1 MKTITK
7 ITKAKEWEL
16 LSKNEFKK
24 IYARVNEKSDREQ
37 LLNFLINHNNFLDF
51 YNEIE
56 DSVTFVKNRSNDYID
71 NKGCVYGKKGQAYY
85 SEDDN
90 VIVIIKDY
98 SFSLSVRIIRK

>member
-1 MKTITK
+1 MKEITK

-24 IYARVNEKSDREQ
+24 IYVKVHYNTDREQ
-37 LLNFLINHNNFLDF
+37 MFKFLISHNDFLSF

-56 DSVTFVKNRSNDYID
+56 DSVTLVKNRSNDYID

-85 SEDDN
+85 TEDEN
-90 VIVIIKDY
+90 VIVIVKDY
-98 SFSLSVRIIRK
+98 GFSLSIRLIKK

>member
-1 MKTITK
+1 MKEITK

-24 IYARVNEKSDREQ
+24 IYARVNENSDREQ
-37 LLNFLINHNNFLDF
+37 MLQFLITHNNFLDF
-51 YNEIE
+51 YNDIE
-56 DSVTFVKNRSNDYID
+56 ESVTLVKNRSNDYID

-85 SEDDN
+85 SEDDD

-98 SFSLSVRIIRK
+98 RFSLSVRIIKK

>member
-24 IYARVNEKSDREQ
+24 IYAGVDEKSDRERM
-37 LLNFLINHNNFLDF
+37 LNFLINHNNFLDF

-56 DSVTFVKNRSNDYID
+56 DSVTLVKNRSNDYID

-90 VIVIIKDY
+90 IIVIIKDY
-98 SFSLSVRIIRK
+98 GFSLSVRIIKK

>member
-24 IYARVNEKSDREQ
+24 IYARVNEKSDRERM
-37 LLNFLINHNNFLDF
+37 LNFLINHNNFLDF
-51 YNEIE
+51 YNDIE
-56 DSVTFVKNRSNDYID
+56 ESVILVKNRSNDYID

-85 SEDDN
+85 AEDEN

-98 SFSLSVRIIRK
+98 SFSLSVRIIKK